1 MLQIRNL
8 TILHKKDYREL
19 LKDFSFALNPGEKA
33 VIFGEEGNGK
43 STLLKWIYDP
53 ELVEAYAEAS
63 GERLVHGE
71 RLGYLAQEL
80 PTTDREKSLYEY
92 FSEDMSFWDQTPGD
106 LSRLASKLGLAAD
119 FFYGDQ
125 RLGTLSGGEKV
136 KAQMARLLIAD
147 PTVFLLDEPSNDI
160 DIETLEWLEKWIR
173 ESDRP
178 VLFVSHDE
186 TLIENTAN
194 VVIHI
199 EQLKRKTEGHFTVAR
214 LSYRQYMEERLNR
227 LDRQEQQ
234 ALNDRR
240 EEKIRQEKFRR
251 IQQKVEH
258 EQNAISRQDPHGGQ
272 LLKKKMKAVKS
283 LEHRYER
290 EAEQMTQMPETE
302 EAIFFKFGEDI
313 RIPAGKTV
321 LEYECK
327 ELYVPA
333 ENSDLSGSGP
343 DASEPSAF
351 PDDSV
356 TADAVPVD
364 AAGRSHGRL
373 LAKDIFLRVKGGE
386 KICIVGNNG
395 VGKTA
400 LLRKI
405 AAELLERKDIHA
417 EYMPQNYE
425 ELLDLSKTPVE
436 YLSVTGDKEE
446 VTKIRTY
453 LGSMKYTADEMSH
466 PIAEL
471 SGGQKAK
478 VLLLKMSM
486 SGADVLILDE
496 PTRNFSPLSGP
507 VIRQVLDAYGG
518 VIISISHDRKYI
530 RQVCHTTYQLTSGG
544 LQPVPAP

>member
-19 LKDFSFALNPGEKA
+19 LKDFSFALNPGDKA
-33 VIFGEEGNGK
+33 VIIGEEGNGK

-53 ELVEAYAEAS
+53 ELVDGYAEVS
-63 GERLVHGE
+63 GERMAHGE

-80 PTTDREKSLYEY
+80 PVADREKSLYEY
-92 FSEDMSFWDQTPGD
+92 FSEDMTFWDQTPGD
-106 LSRLASKLGLAAD
+106 LSRLAAGLGLAAD
-119 FFYGDQ
+119 FFYGEQ
-125 RLGTLSGGEKV
+125 KLGTLSGGEKV

-160 DIETLEWLEKWIR
+160 DIETLEWLEQWIK

-199 EQLKRKTEGHFTVAR
+199 EQLKRKTESHYTVAR
-214 LSYRQYMEERLNR
+214 LPYRQYMEERLNR

-327 ELYVPA
+327 ELY
-333 ENSDLSGSGP
+333 GW
-343 DASEPSAF
+343 
-351 PDDSV
+351 SV
-356 TADAVPVD
+356 
-364 AAGRSHGRL
+364 
-373 LAKDIFLRVKGGE
+373 
-386 KICIVGNNG
+386 
-395 VGKTA
+395 
-400 LLRKI
+400 
-405 AAELLERKDIHA
+405 HA
-417 EYMPQNYE
+417 
-425 ELLDLSKTPVE
+425 
-436 YLSVTGDKEE
+436 
-446 VTKIRTY
+446 
-453 LGSMKYTADEMSH
+453 
-466 PIAEL
+466 
-471 SGGQKAK
+471 
-478 VLLLKMSM
+478 
-486 SGADVLILDE
+486 
-496 PTRNFSPLSGP
+496 
-507 VIRQVLDAYGG
+507 
-518 VIISISHDRKYI
+518 
-530 RQVCHTTYQLTSGG
+530 C
-544 LQPVPAP
+544 

>member
-19 LKDFSFALNPGEKA
+19 LKDFSFALNPGDKA
-33 VIFGEEGNGK
+33 VIIGEEGNGK

-53 ELVEAYAEAS
+53 ELVDGYAEVS
-63 GERLVHGE
+63 GERMAHGE

-80 PTTDREKSLYEY
+80 PVADREKSLYEY
-92 FSEDMSFWDQTPGD
+92 FSEDMTFWDQTPGD
-106 LSRLASKLGLAAD
+106 LSRLAAGLGLAAD
-119 FFYGDQ
+119 FFYGEQ
-125 RLGTLSGGEKV
+125 KLGTLSGGEKV

-160 DIETLEWLEKWIR
+160 DIETLEWLEQWIK

-199 EQLKRKTEGHFTVAR
+199 EQLKRKTESHYTGAR
-214 LSYRQYMEERLNR
+214 LPYRQYMEERLNR

-327 ELYVPA
+327 ELYAPV
-333 ENSDLSGSGP
+333 ERSELSDFAANNDGTK
-343 DASEPSAF
+343 
-351 PDDSV
+351 
-356 TADAVPVD
+356 TADQN
-364 AAGRSHGRL
+364 HGRL
-373 LAKDIFLRVKGGE
+373 LSKDIFLRVKGGE
-386 KICIVGNNG
+386 KICIIGSNG
-395 VGKTA
+395 AGKTT
-400 LLRKI
+400 LLRQI

-425 ELLDLSKTPVE
+425 ELLDLEKTPVE
-436 YLSVTGDKEE
+436 YLSVTGEKEE
-446 VTKIRTY
+446 ITRIRTY

-466 PIAEL
+466 PIDEL

-507 VIRQVLDAYGG
+507 VIRQVLEAYGG

-530 RQVCHTTYQLTSGG
+530 GQVCHTTYRLTPEG
-544 LQPVPAP
+544 LFPVPVS